1 MRPIRPTNDADNEL
15 DGKFKQELRNMQ
27 VTPPAGLWD
36 SLSDELDNERERV
49 KYDHWYYA
57 AVLLLIPLTIINL
70 FFSADV
76 DSYYDT
82 IAKGEQIGRTYD
94 GTYYVAQEYP
104 AQVSNLSNNYQYY
117 INEPLNMP
125 LYNYQET
132 AIYASVGP
140 VRKVR
145 TPYTPY
151 QLWVNGDLGGPV
163 YVAGSGNEAKTKR
176 TSHRKAAKDE
186 PGSDFLI
193 ALQSPVDAPNT
204 FFASNLDVP
213 VTETFM
219 PLQKE
224 AARINKISGKKVPL
238 KTDPLGMMRGFY
250 LGADVSLTSTRLF
263 LSDDALRPL
272 LGKDIIYDFTGG
284 YQYGISVGYN
294 FSNKFAIEAEWI
306 IASKQGQNFVDNR
319 FSKLYIDGVIDLQY
333 TQVPVMLKYKISR
346 LSKLTKKPVALNL
359 VGGIAYSRLRSASI
373 TLNEDK
379 IDNAEE
385 LFSQNQLGLIL
396 AVEYDIYLHKY
407 MFLSLGVRGGF
418 YGDTKYFKT
427 IGQDV
432 PRTYDMLLGVNAS
445 LNFQLPKRPKKTKIY

>member
-1 MRPIRPTNDADNEL
+1 MRPIRPTNDADNKL

-36 SLSDELDNERERV
+36 ALSDELDTERERV

-76 DSYYDT
+76 ESYYDT
-82 IAKGEQIGRTYD
+82 MANGQQIGRTYD
-94 GTYYVAQEYP
+94 GTYRIAQEYP
-104 AQVSNLSNNYQYY
+104 AQISDLSDNYQYY
-117 INEPLNMP
+117 INDPLNMT

-132 AIYASVGP
+132 PIYAGVGP
-140 VRKVR
+140 VRKIR

-151 QLWVNGDLGGPV
+151 QMWVNGDLGGPT
-163 YVAGSGNEAKTKR
+163 YIAGAGTTKKKRQRHSKIANE
-176 TSHRKAAKDE
+176 TS
-186 PGSDFLI
+186 GSDFLI
-193 ALQSPVDAPNT
+193 ALQSPVAAPNT
-204 FFASNLDVP
+204 MFASTVEMPDV
-213 VTETFM
+213 ETFL

-224 AARINKISGKKVPL
+224 AARTKKISGKQIPL

-250 LGADVSLTSTRLF
+250 VGADVSLTSTRVF
-263 LSDDALRPL
+263 LSEDALRPL
-272 LGKDIIYDFTGG
+272 IGKDIIYDFTGG

-319 FSKLYIDGVIDLQY
+319 FSKLYLDGVIDLKY
-333 TQVPVMLKYKISR
+333 TQVPLMLKYKISH

-359 VGGIAYSRLRSASI
+359 VGGLAYSRLQSASI

-379 IDNAEE
+379 IENAEE
-385 LFSQNQLGLIL
+385 LFSQNQVGLLLG
-396 AVEYDIYLHKY
+396 VEYDMYLNKY
-407 MFLSLGVRGGF
+407 MFLSLGVRGSF

-445 LNFQLPKRPKKTKIY
+445 LNFQLPKRPKKTKVY

>member
-1 MRPIRPTNDADNEL
+1 MRPIRPTNDADNKL

-36 SLSDELDNERERV
+36 ALSDELDNERERV

-82 IAKGEQIGRTYD
+82 IANGQHIGRTYD
-94 GTYYVAQEYP
+94 GTYRVAQEYP
-104 AQVSNLSNNYQYY
+104 TQLADLSSNDQYY
-117 INEPLNMP
+117 INEPLYMA

-132 AIYASVGP
+132 AIYAGVGR
-140 VRKVR
+140 VKKVR

-151 QLWVNGDLGGPV
+151 QLWVNGDLGGPT
-163 YVAGSGNEAKTKR
+163 YVAGTNSTTTKR
-176 TSHRKAAKDE
+176 KRHSKSTAEA
-186 PGSDFLI
+186 PGSNFLI
-193 ALQSPVDAPNT
+193 ALQNPIAAPNT
-204 FFASNLDVP
+204 LLASNVDQIDA
-213 VTETFM
+213 ETFL

-224 AARINKISGKKVPL
+224 AARTNKISGKQVPL

-250 LGADVSLTSTRLF
+250 VGADVAMTSTRLF
-263 LSDDALRPL
+263 MSDDALRPL

-284 YQYGISVGYN
+284 YQYGISLGYN

-306 IASKQGQNFVDNR
+306 ISSKQGQNFVDNR
-319 FSKLYIDGVIDLQY
+319 FSKLYLDGVIDLKY
-333 TQVPVMLKYKISR
+333 TQLPIMLKYKISR
-346 LSKLTKKPVALNL
+346 LSKLTKKPVSLNL
-359 VGGIAYSRLRSASI
+359 VGGLAYSRLRSASI
-373 TLNEDK
+373 TLNEDEIK
-379 IDNAEE
+379 NAEE
-385 LFSQNQLGLIL
+385 LFSQNQLGLVL
-396 AVEYDIYLHKY
+396 GVEYDIYLHKY
-407 MFLSLGVRGGF
+407 MFLSLGIRGSF

-432 PRTYDMLLGVNAS
+432 PRTYDMLLGVHAS
-445 LNFQLPKRPKKTKIY
+445 LNFQLPKRPKKTKVY